1 MRRPNARGP
10 PFNEALQT
18 FRRADPGAKALDRT
32 VKSMEDLSRQRFPPA
47 MHLVGFWEIT
57 GEHVT
62 QDAADG
68 LALIQKAAAKNYG
81 PAMYEIAI
89 RQIEGRDL
97 PKDVEHGL
105 ETMRQASVLGSPQG
119 QFYLGNRY
127 ENGDGVPRELD
138 RAHRYFRLCAAQGV
152 AQCQFR
158 LASLLFNA
166 PDRPERDYV
175 QAVAWY
181 RLAGDQGIAE
191 ANEIAQREVSKFTPA
206 QMKWMTTLKAQLV
219 RK

>member
-1 MRRPNARGP
+1 
-10 PFNEALQT
+10 
-18 FRRADPGAKALDRT
+18 
-32 VKSMEDLSRQRFPPA
+32 

-127 ENGDGVPRELD
+127 QNGDGVPRELD

-181 RLAGDQGIAE
+181 RPRAIRALPKRMRSP
-191 ANEIAQREVSKFTPA
+191 REKCRNSRRP
-206 QMKWMTTLKAQLV
+206 
-219 RK
+219 R